1 MATKVLINDRYRHRG
16 SEYVSV
22 NPKLSRLLI
31 YKQGYEVVRIN
42 YGQEVDFVQVLTDPD
57 RPSFFWLK
65 PCDSNAPGMRKLDK
79 TSKYTRTL
87 SIRALL
93 KELDWKPKGTVRL
106 KLEWDDEEKAARI
119 DISQM
124 EEENEEKK

>member
-1 MATKVLINDRYRHRG
+1 MATKVLIDDRYRHRG
-16 SEYVSV
+16 TEYVSV
-22 NPKLSRLLI
+22 NPKLSRLLL

-42 YGQEVDFVQVLTDPD
+42 YGQDVDFIQVLTDPD
-57 RPSFFWLK
+57 RPTFFWLK
-65 PCDSNAPGMRKLDK
+65 PCSPEAPGIRKFDK

-93 KELDWKPKGTVRL
+93 KELKWKPTGTVRL
-106 KLEWDDEEKAARI
+106 KIDWDEEEKAARI

-124 EEENEEKK
+124 EEEKK